1 MMMAKREKIILGIMS
16 VAAFMAYS
24 FFPWATTTREII
36 RFNSP
41 DEAANYFFTTR
52 IISAQSMVVPEP
64 LNGLV
69 NNLIH
74 PRSTRVVNGAIVP
87 ASFIG
92 LPIIYGIIGLAFS
105 RAILPFL
112 TPLFTILA
120 LLAAYA
126 CWRRLFGT
134 TTALVATALLAIH
147 PSLWYYASRGF
158 YHNVLFFDFLIFV
171 WWGYWR
177 WRESKWSQGWLIFC
191 LFALAVALFVRTSE
205 ALWVLPIV
213 GAAIIIDR
221 RELRPA
227 HLFTALLMG
236 GLLIIFYF
244 WLAIIIYGQI
254 WPPGYQISGTP
265 GMIFSKLPSSIRI
278 PLWAVAP
285 FGFSPLNIANNFLRH
300 GIILFLPFWLLIA
313 GGFWYDRG
321 QEIKR
326 SYALVV
332 SLVTLWLA
340 IYYGSWNIS
349 DTVGA
354 SGATV
359 GSSYVRYWLPLYAIW
374 LPYAALALL
383 VIQRYLKGLIG
394 RIWLA
399 VVILLLAAA
408 SFTQVFFD
416 YPEGLTYVA
425 ERLQKYRRAM
435 ITTESVVA
443 SDSVIIG
450 DRADKVFSPER
461 RVIISDGRPVFFI
474 PGVPEATVH
483 LVEVVPVYFYTVER
497 PSVELQEKLWQYRLS
512 LRSPTM
518 LPDGAF
524 LYRLIRL

>member
-1 MMMAKREKIILGIMS
+1 MMAKRDKIILGIIAG
-16 VAAFMAYS
+16 AAFMAYS

-52 IISAQSMVVPEP
+52 IINAQPIAVPEP
-64 LNGLV
+64 LNGLA

-87 ASFIG
+87 VSFIG
-92 LPIIYGIIGLAFS
+92 LPIIYGIIGLAFG
-105 RAILPFL
+105 RAILSFL
-112 TPLFTILA
+112 TPLFTVLA

-126 CWRRLFGT
+126 CWRRLFGS
-134 TTALVATALLAIH
+134 ATALLATTLLAIH
-147 PSLWYYASRGF
+147 PAVWYYASRGF
-158 YHNVLFFDFLIFV
+158 YHNALFFDFLIFT

-177 WRESKWSQGWLIFC
+177 WRESKWPQGWLVFC
-191 LFALAVALFVRTSE
+191 LFALAAALFVRTSE

-227 HLFTALLMG
+227 HLFTALLTG
-236 GLLIIFYF
+236 GLLIIFWF
-244 WLAIIIYGQI
+244 WLAISVYGQV
-254 WPPGYQISGTP
+254 WPLGYQVANGQNIIS
-265 GMIFSKLPSSIRI
+265 SKLPLFIKTS
-278 PLWAVAP
+278 LWVVVP
-285 FGFSPLNIANNFLRH
+285 FGFSLFNIASNFLRYVVV
-300 GIILFLPFWLLIA
+300 LFLPFWLLVV
-313 GGFWYDRG
+313 GGFLYNRD
-321 QEIKR
+321 QKINR
-326 SYALVV
+326 SYVLAAGW
-332 SLVTLWLA
+332 VTLWLA

-354 SGATV
+354 GGITV

-383 VIQRYLKGLIG
+383 AIQRYLKGLTG

-399 VVILLLAAA
+399 VVILLLAGA

-425 ERLQKYRRAM
+425 ERLQKYRRAI

-443 SDSVIIG
+443 PSSVIIG

-461 RVIISDGRPVFFI
+461 RVIISDGRPVFSI
-474 PGVPEATVH
+474 PPVLEAVVR
-483 LVEVVPVYFYTVER
+483 LVEVVPVYFYTVEQ
-497 PSVELQEKLWQYRLS
+497 PNLELRQKLQQWRFN
-512 LRSPTM
+512 LRSPIM